1 MKKWLFIVLAI
12 MLAGCNANNASEKEQ
27 ATKEEEKD
35 KEKVTIMLDWYP
47 NAVHSFLYVAEEKGY
62 FEEEGVDVD
71 IQFPANPTDPIQLA
85 AAGKVTLGISYQ
97 PDVIMARTDQGVNVK
112 SVGAIVRSPLNRVM
126 FLKDSPI
133 QTPKDLEGKTV
144 GFTGIPLN
152 EAIVHTMIEKDK
164 GNPEKVKM
172 IDVGFEL
179 NSAVVTKKADA
190 VVGAY
195 INHEVPLLKHEGHET
210 RNFDPTQYG
219 VPNFYEL
226 VAVTSDETWEKQQD
240 TIKAFWRAAEK
251 GFDFTE
257 QHPDEALEILLSK
270 QDEANFPL
278 IAEVEKQSLEILLP
292 KMKSEKGFGS
302 QTEEPW
308 AETAEWM
315 KQEGLVK
322 KEPKL
327 EEMFVNIA
335 E

>member
-1 MKKWLFIVLAI
+1 MKKWLFLLLALL
-12 MLAGCNANNASEKEQ
+12 LAGCNTNSASEKAQTAEG
-27 ATKEEEKD
+27 KEKK

-62 FEEEGVDVD
+62 FDAEGIDVD

-97 PDVIMARTDQGVNVK
+97 PDVIMARTDQGVKVK

-133 QTPKDLEGKTV
+133 QRPKDLEGKTV

-152 EAIVHTMIEKDK
+152 EAIIETMVAKDK
-164 GNPEKVKM
+164 GNPKKVNM

-210 RNFDPTQYG
+210 RNFDPTKYG

-257 QHPDEALEILLSK
+257 QHPDEALSILLSK

-278 IAEVEKQSLEILLP
+278 IEEVEKQSLDILLP

-302 QTEEPW
+302 QTKESW
-308 AETAEWM
+308 IETAEWM
-315 KQEGLVK
+315 KASGLIK

-327 EEMFVNIA
+327 EEVFVNIA
-335 E
+335 D

>member
-1 MKKWLFIVLAI
+1 MRKWLLALFVIVLA
-12 MLAGCNANNASEKEQ
+12 GCSSNDASEKKT
-27 ATKEEEKD
+27 AAGAGEKQ

-62 FEEEGVDVD
+62 FKEEGVDVD
-71 IQFPANPTDPIQLA
+71 IQFPASPTDPINLA
-85 AAGKVTLGISYQ
+85 ATGKVTLGISYQ
-97 PDVIMARTDQGVNVK
+97 PDVIMARTEQGVNVK
-112 SVGAIVRSPLNRVM
+112 SIGAIVRSPLNRVM

-133 QTPKDLEGKTV
+133 KAPKDLEGKTV

-152 EAIVHTMIEKDK
+152 EAIVGTMVEKDK
-164 GNPEKVKM
+164 GDPEKVKM

-195 INHEVPLLKHEGHET
+195 INHEVPLLKHEGYET
-210 RNFDPTQYG
+210 SNLDPTKYG

-240 TIKAFWRAAEK
+240 AIKAFWRAAEK
-251 GFDFTE
+251 GFNYTE
-257 QHPDEALEILLSK
+257 QHPDEALQILLSK

-278 IAEVEKQSLEILLP
+278 IEEVEKQSLKILLP

-302 QTEEPW
+302 QTKEPW
-308 AETAEWM
+308 IETAEWM
-315 KQEGLVK
+315 KKTGLIK

-327 EEMFVNIA
+327 EELFINIA